1 MAYSQEIIDKARALY
16 LQRNTPREIR
26 DRLKLASV
34 RVVYY
39 WATKFEWYTALERDG
54 VEEVIAERVSLLAR
68 RDHKS
73 PEEADELDRL
83 IGHHVKLMGMRYKH
97 LEAMAGVSA
106 RTVAAS
112 DDDAE
117 SFIAS
122 ESGRGGGGG
131 GKKGGK
137 RKRPPKANDVS
148 ELTAESF
155 QPIIDKLYAFQK
167 TLRDNKHR
175 RRRNLLKARQ
185 IGATWYFA
193 FEAFE
198 DAVLTGDTQIFLSA
212 SKRQALVFR
221 TYIAKIAME
230 YFGIP
235 IKGDP
240 IRLSN
245 LAEIFFLATNSN
257 TAQSNSGH
265 LYIDEYM
272 WIPKFS
278 TLNTVA
284 SAMTTRKKWRM
295 TWFSTPSAKTHDGY
309 LLWSG
314 ESWRKGNA
322 SRKDVEF
329 PTFDDYRDGG
339 RECPDGVWRYVVT
352 IEDAVA
358 GGIDDIDI
366 DELRETYSKV
376 DFNMLYMCVFVD
388 DKDSVFSF
396 SQLLKCG
403 VDTSTWEDFHP
414 EEDHPFGN
422 REVWG
427 GFDPA
432 RTGDTATFVVI
443 GVPVVAV
450 ERYRVLEVFRWK
462 GLSLVWMSEQ
472 IRTIKS
478 RYNMTYI
485 GIDVTGMGI
494 GVFEM
499 VQGFARREAKAIHY
513 SVESKNRLV
522 MKMLDVVESN
532 RIEWNEEQK
541 EIATAFLQ
549 VKKTTT
555 ASGNAM
561 TFVADRSNENGH
573 ADVFFAIA
581 HAMDNEPLN
590 YRTKRK
596 STWILPS

>member
-1 MAYSQEIIDKARALY
+1 MAYSQETIDKARALY

-54 VEEVIAERVSLLAR
+54 VEEVIAERVALLAK
-68 RDHKS
+68 RDHKT
-73 PEEADELDRL
+73 PEEADEFDRL
-83 IGHHVKLMGMRYKH
+83 IGHHVKLMGLRYKH

-106 RTVAAS
+106 RAAAVS
-112 DDDAE
+112 NDDDAE

-122 ESGRGGGGG
+122 ESGRGSN

-148 ELTAESF
+148 ELTADSF
-155 QPIIDKLYAFQK
+155 QPIVDKLYGFQK
-167 TLRDNKHR
+167 TLRENKHR

-221 TYIAKIAME
+221 TYITKIAME

-245 LAEIFFLATNSN
+245 LAELFFLATNSN

-272 WIPKFS
+272 WIPRFS

-295 TWFSTPSAKTHDGY
+295 TWFSTPSAKTHEGY

-314 ESWRKGNA
+314 ENWRKGNA
-322 SRKDVEF
+322 ARKDVEF
-329 PTFDDYRDGG
+329 PSFDEYRDGG

-352 IEDAVA
+352 IVDAVA

-366 DELRETYSKV
+366 DELRETYSKA
-376 DFNMLYMCVFVD
+376 DFDMLYMCVFVD
-388 DKDSVFSF
+388 DKDSVFTF
-396 SQLLKCG
+396 NLLLKCG
-403 VDTSTWEDFHP
+403 VDVSTWEDFHP

-443 GVPVVAV
+443 GVPLVAI
-450 ERYRVLEVFRWK
+450 ERYRVLETFRWK

-472 IRTIKS
+472 IRHIKS

-522 MKMLDVVESN
+522 MKMLDVVDSN
-532 RIEWNEEQK
+532 RIEWSEEQK

-573 ADVFFAIA
+573 ADLFFAIA

-596 STWILPS
+596 STWVLPS

>member
-1 MAYSQEIIDKARALY
+1 MAYSQETIDKARSLY

-26 DRLKLASV
+26 DRLKLSSV

-54 VEEVIAERVSLLAR
+54 VEEVIAERVALLAR
-68 RDHKS
+68 RDHKT
-73 PEEADELDRL
+73 PEEADEFDRL
-83 IGHHVKLMGMRYKH
+83 IGHHVKLMGLRYKH

-106 RTVAAS
+106 RTVSAS
-112 DDDAE
+112 EDDDAE

-122 ESGRGGGGG
+122 ESGRGGN

-137 RKRPPKANDVS
+137 RRRPPKANDVS
-148 ELTAESF
+148 ELTADSF
-155 QPIIDKLYAFQK
+155 QPIVDKLYGFQK
-167 TLRDNKHR
+167 TLRANKHR

-278 TLNTVA
+278 TLNTVS

-295 TWFSTPSAKTHDGY
+295 TWFSTPSAKTHEGY

-322 SRKDVEF
+322 ARKDVEF
-329 PTFDDYRDGG
+329 PSFDEYRDGG

-366 DELRETYSKV
+366 DELRETYGKA
-376 DFNMLYMCVFVD
+376 DFDMLYMCVFVD
-388 DKDSVFSF
+388 DKDSIFTF

-403 VDTSTWEDFHP
+403 VDVATWEDFHP
-414 EEDHPFGN
+414 DEEHPFGN

-443 GVPVVAV
+443 GVPIVAV

-522 MKMLDVVESN
+522 MKMLDVVDTN

>member
-1 MAYSQEIIDKARALY
+1 MAYSQETIDKARSLY

-54 VEEVIAERVSLLAR
+54 VEEVIAERVALLAR
-68 RDHKS
+68 RDHKT
-73 PEEADELDRL
+73 PEEADEFDRL
-83 IGHHVKLMGMRYKH
+83 IGHHVKLMGLRYKH

-106 RTVAAS
+106 RTVAVS
-112 DDDAE
+112 EDDDTE

-122 ESGRGGGGG
+122 ESGRGGN
-131 GKKGGK
+131 GKKGSK
-137 RKRPPKANDVS
+137 RRRPPKANDVS
-148 ELTAESF
+148 ELTADSF
-155 QPIIDKLYAFQK
+155 QPIVDKLYGFQK
-167 TLRDNKHR
+167 TLRANKYR

-295 TWFSTPSAKTHDGY
+295 TWFSTPSVKTHEGY

-314 ESWRKGNA
+314 ESWRKDNA
-322 SRKDVEF
+322 ARKDVEF
-329 PTFDDYRDGG
+329 PSFDEYRDGG

-366 DELRETYSKV
+366 DELRETYGKA
-376 DFNMLYMCVFVD
+376 DFDMLYMCVFVD
-388 DKDSVFSF
+388 DKDSIFTF

-403 VDTSTWEDFHP
+403 VDVATWEDFHP
-414 EEDHPFGN
+414 DEEHPFGN

-443 GVPVVAV
+443 GVPIVAV

-522 MKMLDVVESN
+522 MKMLDVVDTN

>member
-1 MAYSQEIIDKARALY
+1 MAYSQETIDKARSLY

-54 VEEVIAERVSLLAR
+54 VEEVIAERVALLAR
-68 RDHKS
+68 RDHKT
-73 PEEADELDRL
+73 PEEADEFDRL
-83 IGHHVKLMGMRYKH
+83 IGHHVKLMGLRYKH

-112 DDDAE
+112 EDDDAE

-122 ESGRGGGGG
+122 ESWRGGN

-148 ELTAESF
+148 ELTADSF
-155 QPIIDKLYAFQK
+155 QPIVDKLYGFQK
-167 TLRDNKHR
+167 TLRANKHR

-278 TLNTVA
+278 TLNTVS

-295 TWFSTPSAKTHDGY
+295 TWFSTPSAKTHEGY

-322 SRKDVEF
+322 ARKDVEF
-329 PTFDDYRDGG
+329 PSFDEYRDGG

-366 DELRETYSKV
+366 DELRETYSKA
-376 DFNMLYMCVFVD
+376 DFDMLYMCVFVD
-388 DKDSVFSF
+388 DKESIFTF

-403 VDTSTWEDFHP
+403 VDVATWEDFHP
-414 EEDHPFGN
+414 DEEHPFGN

-443 GVPVVAV
+443 GVPIVAV

-522 MKMLDVVESN
+522 MKMLDVVDTN

>member
-1 MAYSQEIIDKARALY
+1 MAYSQETIDKARALY

-68 RDHKS
+68 RDHKT
-73 PEEADELDRL
+73 PEEAEELDRL
-83 IGHHVKLMGMRYKH
+83 IGHHVRLMGMRYKH

-106 RTVAAS
+106 RAVAAS
-112 DDDAE
+112 EDDAE
-117 SFIAS
+117 SFIAD
-122 ESGRGGGGG
+122 ESGRGGNGR
-131 GKKGGK
+131 KGGK

-148 ELTAESF
+148 ALTAESF
-155 QPIIDKLYAFQK
+155 QPVVDKLYGFQK
-167 TLRDNKHR
+167 TLRSNKYR

-198 DAVLTGDTQIFLSA
+198 DAVLTGDTQIFISA

-284 SAMTTRKKWRM
+284 TAMTTRKKWRM

-309 LLWSG
+309 RLWSG
-314 ESWRKGNA
+314 EDWRKGNA
-322 SRKDVEF
+322 ARKDVEF
-329 PTFDDYRDGG
+329 PSFDEYRDGG

-366 DELRETYSKV
+366 DELRETYSKA
-376 DFNMLYMCVFVD
+376 DFDMLYMCVFVD
-388 DKDSVFSF
+388 DKDSIFSF

-403 VDTSTWEDFHP
+403 VDISTWEDFHP
-414 EEDHPFGN
+414 GEDHPFGN

-443 GVPVVAV
+443 GVPIVAV

-522 MKMLDVVESN
+522 MKMLDVVDTD

-590 YRTKRK
+590 YRTRRK

>member
-1 MAYSQEIIDKARALY
+1 MAYSQETIDKARSLY

-26 DRLKLASV
+26 DRLKLSSV
-34 RVVYY
+34 RAVYY

-54 VEEVIAERVSLLAR
+54 VEEVIAERVALLAR
-68 RDHKS
+68 RDHKT
-73 PEEADELDRL
+73 PEEADEFDRL
-83 IGHHVKLMGMRYKH
+83 IGHHVKLMGLRYKH

-106 RTVAAS
+106 RTVSAS
-112 DDDAE
+112 EDDDAE

-122 ESGRGGGGG
+122 ESGRGGN

-137 RKRPPKANDVS
+137 RRRPPKANDVS
-148 ELTAESF
+148 ELTADSF
-155 QPIIDKLYAFQK
+155 QPIVDKLYGFQK
-167 TLRDNKHR
+167 TLRANKHR

-278 TLNTVA
+278 TLNTVS

-295 TWFSTPSAKTHDGY
+295 TWFSTPSAKTHEGY

-322 SRKDVEF
+322 ARKDVEF
-329 PTFDDYRDGG
+329 PSFDEYRDGG

-366 DELRETYSKV
+366 DELRETYSKA
-376 DFNMLYMCVFVD
+376 DFDMLYMCVFVD
-388 DKDSVFSF
+388 DKDSIFTF

-403 VDTSTWEDFHP
+403 VDVATWEDFHP
-414 EEDHPFGN
+414 DEEHPFGN

-443 GVPVVAV
+443 GVPIVAV

-522 MKMLDVVESN
+522 MKMLDVVDTN

>member
-1 MAYSQEIIDKARALY
+1 MAYSQETIDKARVLY

-54 VEEVIAERVSLLAR
+54 VEEVIAERVALLAR
-68 RDHKS
+68 RDHKT
-73 PEEADELDRL
+73 PEEADEFDRL
-83 IGHHVKLMGMRYKH
+83 IGHHVKLMGLRYKH

-112 DDDAE
+112 EDDDAE

-122 ESGRGGGGG
+122 ESGRGGN

-148 ELTAESF
+148 ELTADSF
-155 QPIIDKLYAFQK
+155 QPIVDKLYGFQK
-167 TLRDNKHR
+167 TLRANKHR

-295 TWFSTPSAKTHDGY
+295 TWFSTPSAKTHEGY

-322 SRKDVEF
+322 ARKDVEF
-329 PTFDDYRDGG
+329 PSFDEYRDGG

-366 DELRETYSKV
+366 DELRETYGKA
-376 DFNMLYMCVFVD
+376 DFDMLYMCVFVD
-388 DKDSVFSF
+388 DKDSIFTF

-403 VDTSTWEDFHP
+403 VDVATWEDFHP
-414 EEDHPFGN
+414 DEEHPFGN

-443 GVPVVAV
+443 GVPIVAV

-522 MKMLDVVESN
+522 MKMLDVVDTN

>member
-1 MAYSQEIIDKARALY
+1 MAYSQETIDKARSLY

-39 WATKFEWYTALERDG
+39 WATKFEWYTALERDS
-54 VEEVIAERVSLLAR
+54 VEEVIAERVALLAK
-68 RDHKS
+68 RDHKTAA
-73 PEEADELDRL
+73 EAEELDRL
-83 IGHHVKLMGMRYKH
+83 IEHHVRLMGLRYKH
-97 LEAMAGVSA
+97 LEAMSGASSQKVAVSE
-106 RTVAAS
+106 

-117 SFIAS
+117 SFIAG
-122 ESGRGGGGG
+122 ESGHGGNGR
-131 GKKGGK
+131 KSGK
-137 RKRPPKANDVS
+137 RRRRPKANDIS
-148 ELTAESF
+148 ELTADSF
-155 QPIIDKLYAFQK
+155 QPVVDRLYGFQK
-167 TLRDNKHR
+167 TLRANKHR

-272 WIPKFS
+272 WIPRFS

-284 SAMTTRKKWRM
+284 SAMTTRQKWRM
-295 TWFSTPSAKTHDGY
+295 TWFSTPSAKTHEGY
-309 LLWSG
+309 LLWCG

-322 SRKDVEF
+322 ARKDVEF
-329 PTFDDYRDGG
+329 PSFDEYRDGG

-366 DELRETYSKV
+366 NELRETYSKA
-376 DFNMLYMCVFVD
+376 DFDMLYMCVFVD
-388 DKDSVFSF
+388 DKDSVFTF

-403 VDTSTWEDFHP
+403 VDVSTWEDFHP
-414 EEDHPFGN
+414 GEEHPFGN

-443 GVPVVAV
+443 GVPMVAA
-450 ERYRVLEVFRWK
+450 ERYRVLEIFRWK

-472 IRTIKS
+472 IRAIKS

-499 VQGFARREAKAIHY
+499 VQEFARREAKAIHY

-522 MKMLDVVESN
+522 MKMLDVVDTD

-573 ADVFFAIA
+573 ADIFFAIA

-590 YRTKRK
+590 YRTRRK

>member
-1 MAYSQEIIDKARALY
+1 MAYSQETIDKARALY

-26 DRLKLASV
+26 ARLKLASV

-54 VEEVIAERVSLLAR
+54 VEDVIAERVSLLAR

-112 DDDAE
+112 EDDAE
-117 SFIAS
+117 SFIAD
-122 ESGRGGGGG
+122 ESGRGGNGR
-131 GKKGGK
+131 KGGK

-155 QPIIDKLYAFQK
+155 QPVVDKLYGFQK
-167 TLRDNKHR
+167 TLRKNKHR

-198 DAVLTGDTQIFLSA
+198 DAVLTGDTQIFISA

-295 TWFSTPSAKTHDGY
+295 TWFSTPSAKTHEGY

-322 SRKDVEF
+322 ARKDVEF
-329 PTFDDYRDGG
+329 PSFDEYRDGG

-366 DELRETYSKV
+366 DELRETYSKA
-376 DFNMLYMCVFVD
+376 DFDMLYMCVFVD
-388 DKDSVFSF
+388 DKDSIFSF

-403 VDTSTWEDFHP
+403 VDISTWEDFHP
-414 EEDHPFGN
+414 GEEHPFGN

-443 GVPVVAV
+443 GVPIVAI

-462 GLSLVWMSEQ
+462 GLSLVWMAEQ
-472 IRTIKS
+472 IHTIKS

-522 MKMLDVVESN
+522 MKMLDVVDTD
-532 RIEWNEEQK
+532 RIEWSENQK

-561 TFVADRSNENGH
+561 TFVADRNNESGH
-573 ADVFFAIA
+573 ADIFFAIA

-590 YRTKRK
+590 YRTRRK
-596 STWILPS
+596 STWVLPS

>member
-1 MAYSQEIIDKARALY
+1 MAYSQETIDKARALY

-54 VEEVIAERVSLLAR
+54 VEDVIAERIALLAK

-73 PEEADELDRL
+73 PEEADEFDRL
-83 IGHHVKLMGMRYKH
+83 IGHHVKLMGLRYKH

-106 RTVAAS
+106 RAAVVS
-112 DDDAE
+112 NDDDAE

-122 ESGRGGGGG
+122 ESGRGGN

-148 ELTAESF
+148 ELTADSF
-155 QPIIDKLYAFQK
+155 QPIVDKLYGFQK
-167 TLRDNKHR
+167 TLRENKHR

-221 TYIAKIAME
+221 TYITKIAME

-245 LAEIFFLATNSN
+245 LAELFFLATNSN

-272 WIPKFS
+272 WIPRFS

-295 TWFSTPSAKTHDGY
+295 TWFSTPSAKTHEGY

-314 ESWRKGNA
+314 ENWRKGNA
-322 SRKDVEF
+322 ARKDVEF
-329 PTFDDYRDGG
+329 PSFDEYRDGG

-352 IEDAVA
+352 IVDAVA

-366 DELRETYSKV
+366 DELRETYSKA
-376 DFNMLYMCVFVD
+376 DFDMLYMCVFVD
-388 DKDSVFSF
+388 DKDSVFTF
-396 SQLLKCG
+396 NLLLKCG
-403 VDTSTWEDFHP
+403 VDVSTWEDFHP

-443 GVPVVAV
+443 GVPLVAI
-450 ERYRVLEVFRWK
+450 ERYRVLETFRWK

-472 IRTIKS
+472 IRHIKS

-522 MKMLDVVESN
+522 MKMLDVVDSN
-532 RIEWNEEQK
+532 RIEWSEEQK

-573 ADVFFAIA
+573 ADLFFAIA

-596 STWILPS
+596 STWVLPS

>member
-1 MAYSQEIIDKARALY
+1 MAYSQETIDKARSLY

-26 DRLKLASV
+26 DQLKLASV

-54 VEEVIAERVSLLAR
+54 VEEVIAERVALLAR
-68 RDHKS
+68 RDHKT
-73 PEEADELDRL
+73 PEEADEFDRL
-83 IGHHVKLMGMRYKH
+83 IGHHVKLMGLRYKH

-112 DDDAE
+112 EDDDAE

-122 ESGRGGGGG
+122 ESGRGGN

-148 ELTAESF
+148 ELTADSF
-155 QPIIDKLYAFQK
+155 QPIVDKLYGFQK
-167 TLRDNKHR
+167 TLRANKHR

-295 TWFSTPSAKTHDGY
+295 TWFSTPSAKTHEGY

-322 SRKDVEF
+322 ARKDVEF
-329 PTFDDYRDGG
+329 PSFDEYRDGG

-366 DELRETYSKV
+366 DELRETYGKA
-376 DFNMLYMCVFVD
+376 DFDMLYMCVFVD
-388 DKDSVFSF
+388 DKDSIFTF

-403 VDTSTWEDFHP
+403 VDVATWEDFHP
-414 EEDHPFGN
+414 DEEHPFGN

-443 GVPVVAV
+443 GVPIVAV

-522 MKMLDVVESN
+522 MKMLDVVDTN

>member
-1 MAYSQEIIDKARALY
+1 MAYSQETIDKARSLY

-26 DRLKLASV
+26 DRLKLSSV

-54 VEEVIAERVSLLAR
+54 VEEVIAERVALLAR
-68 RDHKS
+68 RDHKT
-73 PEEADELDRL
+73 PEEADEFDRL

-106 RTVAAS
+106 RTVSAS
-112 DDDAE
+112 EDDDAE

-122 ESGRGGGGG
+122 ESWRGGN

-148 ELTAESF
+148 ELTADSF
-155 QPIIDKLYAFQK
+155 QPIVDKLYGFQK
-167 TLRDNKHR
+167 TLRANKYR

-272 WIPKFS
+272 WIQRFS

-284 SAMTTRKKWRM
+284 SAMTTRTKWRM
-295 TWFSTPSAKTHDGY
+295 TWFSTPSAKTHEGY

-314 ESWRKGNA
+314 ENWRKGNA
-322 SRKDVEF
+322 ARKDVYF
-329 PTFDDYRDGG
+329 PSFEEYRDGG

-366 DELRETYSKV
+366 DELRETYSKA
-376 DFNMLYMCVFVD
+376 DFDMLYMCVFVD

-403 VDTSTWEDFHP
+403 VNISTWEDFHP
-414 EEDHPFGN
+414 GEEHPFGN

-443 GVPVVAV
+443 GVPMVAV

-462 GLSLVWMSEQ
+462 GLSLVWMAEQ
-472 IRTIKS
+472 IHTIKS

-522 MKMLDVVESN
+522 MKMLDVVDTD
-532 RIEWNEEQK
+532 RIEWNEDQK

>member
-155 QPIIDKLYAFQK
+155 QPIVDKLYAFQK
-167 TLRDNKHR
+167 TLRENKHR

-403 VDTSTWEDFHP
+403 VDASTWEDFHP

-596 STWILPS
+596 STWVLPS

>member
-1 MAYSQEIIDKARALY
+1 MAYSQETIDKARSLY

-54 VEEVIAERVSLLAR
+54 VEEVIAERVALLAK
-68 RDHKS
+68 RDHKT
-73 PEEADELDRL
+73 PEEADEFDRL
-83 IGHHVKLMGMRYKH
+83 IGHHVKLMGLRYKH

-106 RTVAAS
+106 RAAVAS
-112 DDDAE
+112 GDDDAE

-122 ESGRGGGGG
+122 ESGRSGN

-137 RKRPPKANDVS
+137 RRRPPKANDVS
-148 ELTAESF
+148 ELTADSF
-155 QPIIDKLYAFQK
+155 QPIVDKLYGFQK
-167 TLRDNKHR
+167 TLRENKHR

-221 TYIAKIAME
+221 TYITKIAME

-245 LAEIFFLATNSN
+245 LAELFFLATNSN

-272 WIPKFS
+272 WIPRFS

-284 SAMTTRKKWRM
+284 SAMTTRTKWRM
-295 TWFSTPSAKTHDGY
+295 TWFSTPSAKTHEGY

-322 SRKDVEF
+322 ARKEVEF
-329 PTFDDYRDGG
+329 PSFDECRDGG

-352 IEDAVA
+352 IEDGVA

-366 DELRETYSKV
+366 NELRETYSKA
-376 DFNMLYMCVFVD
+376 DFDMLYMCEFVD

-396 SQLLKCG
+396 NELLKCG
-403 VDTSTWEDFHP
+403 VNIATWEDFHP

-443 GVPVVAV
+443 GVPLVAV
-450 ERYRVLEVFRWK
+450 ERYRVLEIFRWN
-462 GLSLVWMSEQ
+462 GLSLFWMAEQ
-472 IRTIKS
+472 IRLIKS

-522 MKMLDVVESN
+522 MKMKDVIENN
-532 RIEWNEEQK
+532 RMEWNEDQK

-549 VKKTTT
+549 VKRTTT

-561 TFVADRSNENGH
+561 TFIADRNNENGH
-573 ADVFFAIA
+573 ADLFFAIA

-590 YRTKRK
+590 YRTRRK
-596 STWILPS
+596 STWVLPS

>member
-1 MAYSQEIIDKARALY
+1 MAYSQETIDKARSLY

-54 VEEVIAERVSLLAR
+54 VEEVIAERVALLAK
-68 RDHKS
+68 RDHKT
-73 PEEADELDRL
+73 PEEADEFDRL
-83 IGHHVKLMGMRYKH
+83 IGHHVKLMGLRYKH

-106 RTVAAS
+106 RAAVVS
-112 DDDAE
+112 NDDDAE
-117 SFIAS
+117 SFIVI
-122 ESGRGGGGG
+122 ESGRGGN

-137 RKRPPKANDVS
+137 RRRPPKANDVS
-148 ELTAESF
+148 ELTADSF
-155 QPIIDKLYAFQK
+155 QPIVDKLYGFQK
-167 TLRDNKHR
+167 TLRENKHR

-295 TWFSTPSAKTHDGY
+295 TWFSTPSAKTHEGY

-322 SRKDVEF
+322 ARKDVEF
-329 PTFDDYRDGG
+329 PSFDEYRDGG

-366 DELRETYSKV
+366 DELRETYGKA
-376 DFNMLYMCVFVD
+376 DFDMLYMCVFVD
-388 DKDSVFSF
+388 DKDSIFTF

-403 VDTSTWEDFHP
+403 VDVATWEDFHP
-414 EEDHPFGN
+414 DEEHPFGN

-443 GVPVVAV
+443 GVPIVAV

-522 MKMLDVVESN
+522 MKMLDVVDTN

>member
-1 MAYSQEIIDKARALY
+1 MAYSQEIIDKARTLY

-155 QPIIDKLYAFQK
+155 QPIVDKLYAFQK
-167 TLRDNKHR
+167 TLRENKNR

-278 TLNTVA
+278 PLNTVA

-403 VDTSTWEDFHP
+403 VDASTWEDFHP

-549 VKKTTT
+549 VKKNTT

-596 STWILPS
+596 STWVLPS

>member
-1 MAYSQEIIDKARALY
+1 MAYSQETIDKARSLY

-54 VEEVIAERVSLLAR
+54 VEEVIAERVALLAR
-68 RDHKS
+68 RDHKT
-73 PEEADELDRL
+73 PEEADEFDRL
-83 IGHHVKLMGMRYKH
+83 IGHHVKLMGLRYKH

-106 RTVAAS
+106 HTVAAS
-112 DDDAE
+112 EDDDTE

-122 ESGRGGGGG
+122 ESGRGGN

-137 RKRPPKANDVS
+137 RRRPPKANDVS
-148 ELTAESF
+148 ELTADSF
-155 QPIIDKLYAFQK
+155 QPIVDKLYGFQK
-167 TLRDNKHR
+167 TLRANKHR

-295 TWFSTPSAKTHDGY
+295 TWFSTPSAKTHEGY

-322 SRKDVEF
+322 ARKDVEF
-329 PTFDDYRDGG
+329 PSFDEYRDGG

-366 DELRETYSKV
+366 DELRETYSKA
-376 DFNMLYMCVFVD
+376 DFDMLYMCVFVD
-388 DKDSVFSF
+388 DKDSIFTF

-403 VDTSTWEDFHP
+403 VDVATWEDFHP
-414 EEDHPFGN
+414 DEEHPFGN

-443 GVPVVAV
+443 GVPIVAV

-522 MKMLDVVESN
+522 MKMLDVVDTN

>member
-16 LQRNTPREIR
+16 LQRNSPREIR

-54 VEEVIAERVSLLAR
+54 VEDVIAERVALLAR

-106 RTVAAS
+106 RTVSAS
-112 DDDAE
+112 EDDAE
-117 SFIAS
+117 SFIAD
-122 ESGRGGGGG
+122 ESGRGGNGR
-131 GKKGGK
+131 KGGK

-155 QPIIDKLYAFQK
+155 QPVIDKLYGFQK
-167 TLRDNKHR
+167 TLRANKHR

-193 FEAFE
+193 LEAFE
-198 DAVLTGDTQIFLSA
+198 DAVLTGDTQIFISA

-272 WIPKFS
+272 WISRFS
-278 TLNTVA
+278 TLNAVA
-284 SAMTTRKKWRM
+284 SPMTTRKKWRM
-295 TWFSTPSAKTHDGY
+295 TWFSTPSAKTHEGY

-314 ESWRKGNA
+314 ENWRKGNA
-322 SRKDVEF
+322 ARKDVEF
-329 PTFDDYRDGG
+329 PSFDEYRDGG

-366 DELRETYSKV
+366 DELRETYSKA
-376 DFNMLYMCVFVD
+376 DFDMLYMCVFVD
-388 DKDSVFSF
+388 DKDSIFSF

-403 VDTSTWEDFHP
+403 VDISTWEDFHP
-414 EEDHPFGN
+414 GEEHPFGN

-443 GVPVVAV
+443 GVPIVAV

-462 GLSLVWMSEQ
+462 GLSLIWMSEQ
-472 IRTIKS
+472 IHTIKS

-522 MKMLDVVESN
+522 MKMLDVVDTD
-532 RIEWNEEQK
+532 RIEWSEDQK

-561 TFVADRSNENGH
+561 TFVADRNNESGH
-573 ADVFFAIA
+573 ADIFFAIA

-596 STWILPS
+596 STWVLPS

>member
-1 MAYSQEIIDKARALY
+1 MAYSQETIDKARSLY

-54 VEEVIAERVSLLAR
+54 VEEVIAERVALLAR
-68 RDHKS
+68 RDHKT
-73 PEEADELDRL
+73 PEEADEFDRL
-83 IGHHVKLMGMRYKH
+83 IGHHVKLMGLRYKH

-112 DDDAE
+112 EDDATE

-122 ESGRGGGGG
+122 ESGRGGN

-137 RKRPPKANDVS
+137 RRRPPKANDVS
-148 ELTAESF
+148 ELTADSF
-155 QPIIDKLYAFQK
+155 QPIVDKLYGFQK
-167 TLRDNKHR
+167 TLRANKHR

-295 TWFSTPSAKTHDGY
+295 TWFSTPSAKTHEGY

-322 SRKDVEF
+322 ARKDVEF
-329 PTFDDYRDGG
+329 PSFDEYRDGG
-339 RECPDGVWRYVVT
+339 RECPDVVWRYVVT

-366 DELRETYSKV
+366 DELRETYGKA
-376 DFNMLYMCVFVD
+376 DFDMLYMCVFVD
-388 DKDSVFSF
+388 DKDSIFTF

-403 VDTSTWEDFHP
+403 VDVATWEDFHP
-414 EEDHPFGN
+414 DEEHPFGN

-443 GVPVVAV
+443 GVPIVAV

-522 MKMLDVVESN
+522 MKMLDVVDTN

>member
-1 MAYSQEIIDKARALY
+1 
-16 LQRNTPREIR
+16 
-26 DRLKLASV
+26 LKLSSV

-54 VEEVIAERVSLLAR
+54 VEEVIAERVALLAR
-68 RDHKS
+68 RDHKT
-73 PEEADELDRL
+73 PEEADEFDRL
-83 IGHHVKLMGMRYKH
+83 IGHHVKLMGLRYKH

-106 RTVAAS
+106 RTVSAS
-112 DDDAE
+112 EDDDAE

-122 ESGRGGGGG
+122 ESGRGGN

-137 RKRPPKANDVS
+137 RRRPPKANDVS
-148 ELTAESF
+148 ELTADSF
-155 QPIIDKLYAFQK
+155 QPIVDKLYGFQK
-167 TLRDNKHR
+167 TLRANKHR

-278 TLNTVA
+278 TLNTVS

-295 TWFSTPSAKTHDGY
+295 TWFSTPSAKTHEGY

-322 SRKDVEF
+322 ARKDVEF
-329 PTFDDYRDGG
+329 PSFDEYRDGG

-366 DELRETYSKV
+366 DELRETYSKA
-376 DFNMLYMCVFVD
+376 DFDMLYMCVFVD
-388 DKDSVFSF
+388 DKDSIFTF

-403 VDTSTWEDFHP
+403 VDVATWEDFHP
-414 EEDHPFGN
+414 DEEHPFGN

-443 GVPVVAV
+443 GVPIVAV

-485 GIDVTGMGI
+485 GIDVTGMG
-494 GVFEM
+494 
-499 VQGFARREAKAIHY
+499 
-513 SVESKNRLV
+513 
-522 MKMLDVVESN
+522 
-532 RIEWNEEQK
+532 
-541 EIATAFLQ
+541 
-549 VKKTTT
+549 
-555 ASGNAM
+555 
-561 TFVADRSNENGH
+561 
-573 ADVFFAIA
+573 
-581 HAMDNEPLN
+581 
-590 YRTKRK
+590 
-596 STWILPS
+596 

>member
-1 MAYSQEIIDKARALY
+1 MAYSQEIIDKARSLY

-54 VEEVIAERVSLLAR
+54 VEEVIAERVALLAR
-68 RDHKS
+68 RDHKTQ
-73 PEEADELDRL
+73 EEAEELDRL
-83 IGHHVKLMGMRYKH
+83 IGHHVKLMGLRYKH

-106 RTVAAS
+106 RAGAVS
-112 DDDAE
+112 EDDAE

-122 ESGRGGGGG
+122 ESGRGGN

-137 RKRPPKANDVS
+137 RKRTPKANDVS

-155 QPIIDKLYAFQK
+155 SPIVDKLYAFQK
-167 TLRDNKHR
+167 TLRENKHR

-198 DAVLTGDTQIFLSA
+198 DAVLTGDTQIFISA

-284 SAMTTRKKWRM
+284 SAMTTRTKWRM

-314 ESWRKGNA
+314 DNWRKGNA
-322 SRKDVEF
+322 ARKDIEF
-329 PTFDDYRDGG
+329 PSFDEYRDGG

-366 DELRETYSKV
+366 NELRETYSKA
-376 DFNMLYMCVFVD
+376 DFDMLYMCVFVD

-396 SQLLKCG
+396 NQLLKCG
-403 VDTSTWEDFHP
+403 VDVATWEDFHP
-414 EEDHPFGN
+414 EDEHPFGN

-443 GVPVVAV
+443 GVPLVAI
-450 ERYRVLEVFRWK
+450 ERYRVLEIFRWK
-462 GLSLVWMSEQ
+462 GLSLLWMSEQ

-494 GVFEM
+494 GVYEM
-499 VQGFARREAKAIHY
+499 VEGFARREAKAIHY

-522 MKMLDVVESN
+522 MKMIDVVDSN

-561 TFVADRSNENGH
+561 TFVADR
-573 ADVFFAIA
+573 
-581 HAMDNEPLN
+581 
-590 YRTKRK
+590 
-596 STWILPS
+596 

>member
-1 MAYSQEIIDKARALY
+1 MAYSQETIDKARSLY

-54 VEEVIAERVSLLAR
+54 VEEVIADRVALLAR
-68 RDHKS
+68 RDHKT
-73 PEEADELDRL
+73 PEEADEFDRL
-83 IGHHVKLMGMRYKH
+83 IGHHVKLMGLRYKH

-112 DDDAE
+112 EDDDTE

-122 ESGRGGGGG
+122 ESGRGGN

-137 RKRPPKANDVS
+137 RRRPPKANDVS
-148 ELTAESF
+148 ELTADSF
-155 QPIIDKLYAFQK
+155 QPIVDKLYGFQK
-167 TLRDNKHR
+167 TLRANKHR

-295 TWFSTPSAKTHDGY
+295 TWFSTPSAKTHEGY

-322 SRKDVEF
+322 ARKDVEF
-329 PTFDDYRDGG
+329 PSFDEYRDGG

-366 DELRETYSKV
+366 DELRETYGKA
-376 DFNMLYMCVFVD
+376 DFDMLYMCVFVD
-388 DKDSVFSF
+388 DKDSIFTF

-403 VDTSTWEDFHP
+403 VDVATWEDFHP
-414 EEDHPFGN
+414 DEEHPFGN

-443 GVPVVAV
+443 GVPIVAV

-522 MKMLDVVESN
+522 MKMLDVVDTN

>member
-1 MAYSQEIIDKARALY
+1 MAYSQEIIDKARSLY

-26 DRLKLASV
+26 NRLKLASV

-54 VEEVIAERVSLLAR
+54 VEEVIAERVALLAR
-68 RDHKS
+68 RDHKTQ
-73 PEEADELDRL
+73 EEAEELDRL
-83 IGHHVKLMGMRYKH
+83 IGHHVKLMGLRYKH

-106 RTVAAS
+106 RTGAVS
-112 DDDAE
+112 EDDAE

-122 ESGRGGGGG
+122 ESGRGGN

-137 RKRPPKANDVS
+137 RKRTPKANDVS

-155 QPIIDKLYAFQK
+155 SPIVDKLYAFQK
-167 TLRDNKHR
+167 TLRENKHR

-198 DAVLTGDTQIFLSA
+198 DAVLTGDTQIFISA

-284 SAMTTRKKWRM
+284 SAMTTRTKWRM

-314 ESWRKGNA
+314 DNWRKGNA
-322 SRKDVEF
+322 ARKDVEF
-329 PTFDDYRDGG
+329 PSFDEYRDGG

-366 DELRETYSKV
+366 NELRETYSKA
-376 DFNMLYMCVFVD
+376 DFDMLYMCVFVD

-396 SQLLKCG
+396 NQLLKCG
-403 VDTSTWEDFHP
+403 VDVATWEDFHP
-414 EEDHPFGN
+414 EDEHPFGN

-443 GVPVVAV
+443 GVPLVAI

-462 GLSLVWMSEQ
+462 GLSLLWMSEQ

-485 GIDVTGMGI
+485 GIDVPAWGSVSMKWWRGLPAGKPKPFIT
-494 GVFEM
+494 
-499 VQGFARREAKAIHY
+499 AWKAK
-513 SVESKNRLV
+513 
-522 MKMLDVVESN
+522 
-532 RIEWNEEQK
+532 
-541 EIATAFLQ
+541 IA
-549 VKKTTT
+549 
-555 ASGNAM
+555 
-561 TFVADRSNENGH
+561 
-573 ADVFFAIA
+573 
-581 HAMDNEPLN
+581 
-590 YRTKRK
+590 
-596 STWILPS
+596 W

>member
-1 MAYSQEIIDKARALY
+1 MAYSQETIDKARSLY

-54 VEEVIAERVSLLAR
+54 VEEVIAERVALLAK
-68 RDHKS
+68 RDHKT
-73 PEEADELDRL
+73 PEEADEFDRL
-83 IGHHVKLMGMRYKH
+83 IGHHVKLMGLRYKH

-106 RTVAAS
+106 RAAVVS
-112 DDDAE
+112 NDDDAE
-117 SFIAS
+117 SFIVI
-122 ESGRGGGGG
+122 ESGRGGN

-137 RKRPPKANDVS
+137 RRRPPKANDVS
-148 ELTAESF
+148 ELTADSF
-155 QPIIDKLYAFQK
+155 QPIVDKLYGFQK
-167 TLRDNKHR
+167 TLRENKHR

-295 TWFSTPSAKTHDGY
+295 TWFSTPSAKTHEGY

-322 SRKDVEF
+322 ARKDVEF
-329 PTFDDYRDGG
+329 PSFDEYRDGG
-339 RECPDGVWRYVVT
+339 RECPDGAWRYVVT

-366 DELRETYSKV
+366 DELRETYGKA
-376 DFNMLYMCVFVD
+376 DFDMLYMCVFVD
-388 DKDSVFSF
+388 DKDSIFTF

-403 VDTSTWEDFHP
+403 VDVATWEDFHP
-414 EEDHPFGN
+414 DEEHPFGN
-422 REVWG
+422 REVWC

-443 GVPVVAV
+443 GVPIVAV

-522 MKMLDVVESN
+522 MKMLDVVDTN

>member
-1 MAYSQEIIDKARALY
+1 MAYSQETIDKARVLY

-54 VEEVIAERVSLLAR
+54 VEEVIAERVALLAR
-68 RDHKS
+68 RDHKT
-73 PEEADELDRL
+73 PEEADEFDRL
-83 IGHHVKLMGMRYKH
+83 IGHHVKLMGLRYKH

-112 DDDAE
+112 EDDDTE

-122 ESGRGGGGG
+122 ESGRGGN

-137 RKRPPKANDVS
+137 RRRPPKANDVS
-148 ELTAESF
+148 ELTADSF
-155 QPIIDKLYAFQK
+155 QPIVDKLYGFQK
-167 TLRDNKHR
+167 TLRANKHR

-278 TLNTVA
+278 TLNTVS

-295 TWFSTPSAKTHDGY
+295 TWFSTPSAKTHEGY

-322 SRKDVEF
+322 ARKDVEF
-329 PTFDDYRDGG
+329 PSFDEYRDGG

-366 DELRETYSKV
+366 DELRETYSKA
-376 DFNMLYMCVFVD
+376 DFDMLYMCVFVD
-388 DKDSVFSF
+388 DKDSIFTF

-403 VDTSTWEDFHP
+403 VDVATWEDFHP
-414 EEDHPFGN
+414 DEEHPFGN

-443 GVPVVAV
+443 GVPIVAV

-522 MKMLDVVESN
+522 MKMLDVVDTN

>member
-1 MAYSQEIIDKARALY
+1 MAYSQETIDKARSLY

-54 VEEVIAERVSLLAR
+54 VEEVIAERVALLAR
-68 RDHKS
+68 RDHKT
-73 PEEADELDRL
+73 PEEADEFDRL
-83 IGHHVKLMGMRYKH
+83 IGHHVKLMGLRYKH

-106 RTVAAS
+106 RTVAVS
-112 DDDAE
+112 EDDDTE

-122 ESGRGGGGG
+122 ESGRGGN
-131 GKKGGK
+131 GKKGSK
-137 RKRPPKANDVS
+137 RRRPPKANDVS
-148 ELTAESF
+148 ELTADSF
-155 QPIIDKLYAFQK
+155 QPIVDKLYGFQK
-167 TLRDNKHR
+167 TLRANKYR

-295 TWFSTPSAKTHDGY
+295 TWFSTPSAKTHEGY

-322 SRKDVEF
+322 ARKDVEF
-329 PTFDDYRDGG
+329 PSFDEYRDGG

-366 DELRETYSKV
+366 DELRETYGKA
-376 DFNMLYMCVFVD
+376 DFDMLYMCVFVD
-388 DKDSVFSF
+388 DKDSIFTF

-403 VDTSTWEDFHP
+403 VDVATWEDFHP
-414 EEDHPFGN
+414 DEEHPFGN

-443 GVPVVAV
+443 GVPIVAV

-522 MKMLDVVESN
+522 MKMLDVVDTN

>member
-1 MAYSQEIIDKARALY
+1 MAYSQETIDKARALY

-68 RDHKS
+68 RDHKT
-73 PEEADELDRL
+73 PEEAEELDRL
-83 IGHHVKLMGMRYKH
+83 IGHHVRLMGMRYKH

-106 RTVAAS
+106 RAVAAS
-112 DDDAE
+112 EDDAE
-117 SFIAS
+117 SFIAD
-122 ESGRGGGGG
+122 ESGRGGNGR
-131 GKKGGK
+131 KGGK

-148 ELTAESF
+148 ALTAESF
-155 QPIIDKLYAFQK
+155 QPVVDKLYGFQK
-167 TLRDNKHR
+167 TLRSNKHR

-198 DAVLTGDTQIFLSA
+198 DAVLTGDTQIFISA

-284 SAMTTRKKWRM
+284 TAMTTRKKWRM

-309 LLWSG
+309 RLWSG
-314 ESWRKGNA
+314 EDWRKGNA
-322 SRKDVEF
+322 ARKDVEF
-329 PTFDDYRDGG
+329 PSFDEYRDGG

-366 DELRETYSKV
+366 DELRETYSKA
-376 DFNMLYMCVFVD
+376 DFDMLYMCVFVD
-388 DKDSVFSF
+388 DKDSIFSF

-403 VDTSTWEDFHP
+403 VDISTWEDFHP
-414 EEDHPFGN
+414 GEEHPFGN

-443 GVPVVAV
+443 GIPIVAV

-522 MKMLDVVESN
+522 MKMLDVVDTD

-590 YRTKRK
+590 YRTRRK

>member
-1 MAYSQEIIDKARALY
+1 MAYSQETIDKARALY

-54 VEEVIAERVSLLAR
+54 VEEVIAERASLLAR
-68 RDHKS
+68 RDHKT
-73 PEEADELDRL
+73 PEEAEELDRL
-83 IGHHVKLMGMRYKH
+83 IGHHVRLMGMRYKH
-97 LEAMAGVSA
+97 LEAMVGVSA
-106 RTVAAS
+106 RAVAAS
-112 DDDAE
+112 EDDAE
-117 SFIAS
+117 SFIAD
-122 ESGRGGGGG
+122 ESGRGGNGR
-131 GKKGGK
+131 KGGK

-148 ELTAESF
+148 ALTAESF
-155 QPIIDKLYAFQK
+155 QPVVDKLYGFQK
-167 TLRDNKHR
+167 TLRSNKYR

-198 DAVLTGDTQIFLSA
+198 DAVLTGDTQIFISA

-284 SAMTTRKKWRM
+284 TAMTTRQKWRM

-309 LLWSG
+309 RLWSG
-314 ESWRKGNA
+314 EDWRKGNA
-322 SRKDVEF
+322 ARKDVEF
-329 PTFDDYRDGG
+329 PSFDEYRDGG

-366 DELRETYSKV
+366 DELRETYSKA
-376 DFNMLYMCVFVD
+376 DFDMLYMCVFVD
-388 DKDSVFSF
+388 DKDSIFSF

-403 VDTSTWEDFHP
+403 VDISTWEDFHP
-414 EEDHPFGN
+414 GEDHPFGN

-443 GVPVVAV
+443 GVPIVAV

-522 MKMLDVVESN
+522 MKMLDVVDTD

-590 YRTKRK
+590 YRTRRK

>member
-1 MAYSQEIIDKARALY
+1 MAYSQETIDKARSLY

-26 DRLKLASV
+26 DRLKLSSV

-54 VEEVIAERVSLLAR
+54 VEEVIAERVALLAR
-68 RDHKS
+68 RDHKT
-73 PEEADELDRL
+73 PEEADEFDRL

-97 LEAMAGVSA
+97 LEVMAGVSA
-106 RTVAAS
+106 RTVSAS
-112 DDDAE
+112 EDDDAE

-122 ESGRGGGGG
+122 ESWRGGN

-148 ELTAESF
+148 ELTADSF
-155 QPIIDKLYAFQK
+155 QPIVDKLYGFQK
-167 TLRDNKHR
+167 TLRANKYR

-272 WIPKFS
+272 WIQRFS

-284 SAMTTRKKWRM
+284 SAMTTRTKWRM
-295 TWFSTPSAKTHDGY
+295 TWFSTPSAKTHEGY

-314 ESWRKGNA
+314 ENWRKGNA
-322 SRKDVEF
+322 ARKDVDF
-329 PTFDDYRDGG
+329 PSFEEYRDGG

-366 DELRETYSKV
+366 DELRETYSKA
-376 DFNMLYMCVFVD
+376 DFDMLYMCVFVD

-403 VDTSTWEDFHP
+403 VNISTWEDFHP
-414 EEDHPFGN
+414 GEEHPFGN

-443 GVPVVAV
+443 GVPMVVV

-462 GLSLVWMSEQ
+462 GLSLVWMAEQ
-472 IRTIKS
+472 IHTIKS

-522 MKMLDVVESN
+522 MKMLDVVDTD
-532 RIEWNEEQK
+532 RIEWNEDQK

>member
-1 MAYSQEIIDKARALY
+1 MAYSQEVIDKARALY

-54 VEEVIAERVSLLAR
+54 VEDVIAERVSLLAR

-112 DDDAE
+112 EDDAE
-117 SFIAS
+117 SFIAD
-122 ESGRGGGGG
+122 ESGRGGNGR
-131 GKKGGK
+131 KGSK

-155 QPIIDKLYAFQK
+155 QPVVDKLYGFQK
-167 TLRDNKHR
+167 TLRANKHR

-193 FEAFE
+193 LEAFE

-230 YFGIP
+230 CFGIP

-245 LAEIFFLATNSN
+245 MAEIFFLATNSN

-272 WIPKFS
+272 WIPRFA

-314 ESWRKGNA
+314 ENWRKGNVA
-322 SRKDVEF
+322 RKDVEF
-329 PTFDDYRDGG
+329 PSFDEYRDGG

-352 IEDAVA
+352 IEDGVA

-366 DELRETYSKV
+366 DELRETYGKAE
-376 DFNMLYMCVFVD
+376 FNQLYMCEFVD
-388 DKDSVFSF
+388 DKDSIFSF
-396 SQLLKCG
+396 NELLRCG
-403 VDTSTWEDFHP
+403 VDVSTWEDFHP

-443 GVPVVAV
+443 GVPLVAV
-450 ERYRVLEVFRWK
+450 ERYRVLAIHRWN
-462 GLSLVWMSEQ
+462 GLSLFWMSEQ

-522 MKMLDVVESN
+522 MKMKDVIENN
-532 RIEWNEEQK
+532 RMEWNEDQK

-555 ASGNAM
+555 PSGNGM
-561 TFVADRSNENGH
+561 TFIADRSNENGH

-596 STWILPS
+596 STWVLPS

>member
-1 MAYSQEIIDKARALY
+1 MAYSQETIDKARALY

-26 DRLKLASV
+26 NRLKLASV

-54 VEEVIAERVSLLAR
+54 VEEVIAERVALLAR
-68 RDHKS
+68 RDHKTQ
-73 PEEADELDRL
+73 EEAEELDRL
-83 IGHHVKLMGMRYKH
+83 IGHHVKLMGLRYKH
-97 LEAMAGVSA
+97 LEVMAGVSA
-106 RTVAAS
+106 QTGAVS
-112 DDDAE
+112 EDDAE

-122 ESGRGGGGG
+122 ESGRGGND
-131 GKKGGK
+131 KKGGK
-137 RKRPPKANDVS
+137 RKRTPKANDVS

-155 QPIIDKLYAFQK
+155 SPIVDKLYAFQK
-167 TLRDNKHR
+167 TLRENKHR

-198 DAVLTGDTQIFLSA
+198 DAVLTGDTQIFISA

-284 SAMTTRKKWRM
+284 SAMTTRKRWRM
-295 TWFSTPSAKTHDGY
+295 TWFSTPSAKTHEGY

-314 ESWRKGNA
+314 ENWRKGNA
-322 SRKDVEF
+322 ARKDVEF
-329 PTFDDYRDGG
+329 PSFDEYRDGG
-339 RECPDGVWRYVVT
+339 CECPDGVWRYVVT

-366 DELRETYSKV
+366 DELRETYSKA
-376 DFNMLYMCVFVD
+376 DFDMLYMCVFVD
-388 DKDSVFSF
+388 DKDSIFSF

-403 VDTSTWEDFHP
+403 VDISTWEDFHP
-414 EEDHPFGN
+414 GEEHPFGN

-443 GVPVVAV
+443 GVPIVAV

-462 GLSLVWMSEQ
+462 GLSLVWMAEQ
-472 IRTIKS
+472 IHTIKS

-522 MKMLDVVESN
+522 MKMLDVVDTD
-532 RIEWNEEQK
+532 RIEWSEDQK

-561 TFVADRSNENGH
+561 TFVADRNNENGH
-573 ADVFFAIA
+573 ADIFFAIA

-596 STWILPS
+596 STWVLPS

>member
-1 MAYSQEIIDKARALY
+1 MAYSQETIDKARSLY

-54 VEEVIAERVSLLAR
+54 VEEVIADRVALLAR
-68 RDHKS
+68 RDHKT
-73 PEEADELDRL
+73 PEEADEFDRL
-83 IGHHVKLMGMRYKH
+83 IGHHVKLMGLRYKH

-112 DDDAE
+112 EDDDTE

-122 ESGRGGGGG
+122 ESGRGGN

-137 RKRPPKANDVS
+137 RRRPPKANDVS
-148 ELTAESF
+148 ELTADSF
-155 QPIIDKLYAFQK
+155 QPIVDKLYGFQK
-167 TLRDNKHR
+167 TLRANKHR

-295 TWFSTPSAKTHDGY
+295 TWFSTPSAKTHEGY

-322 SRKDVEF
+322 ARKDVEF
-329 PTFDDYRDGG
+329 PSFDEYRDGG

-366 DELRETYSKV
+366 DELRETYGKA
-376 DFNMLYMCVFVD
+376 DFDMLYMCVFVD
-388 DKDSVFSF
+388 DKDSIFTF

-403 VDTSTWEDFHP
+403 VDVATWEDFHP
-414 EEDHPFGN
+414 DEEHPFGN

-443 GVPVVAV
+443 GVPIVAV

-522 MKMLDVVESN
+522 MKMLDVVDTN

-596 STWILPS
+596 STWILPL

>member
-1 MAYSQEIIDKARALY
+1 MAYSQETIDKARSLY

-54 VEEVIAERVSLLAR
+54 VEEVIAERVALLAR
-68 RDHKS
+68 RDHKT
-73 PEEADELDRL
+73 PEEADEFDRL
-83 IGHHVKLMGMRYKH
+83 IGHHVKLMGLRYKH

-112 DDDAE
+112 EDDDAE

-122 ESGRGGGGG
+122 ESGRGGN

-148 ELTAESF
+148 ELTADSF
-155 QPIIDKLYAFQK
+155 QPIVDKLYGFQK
-167 TLRDNKHR
+167 TLRANKHR

-278 TLNTVA
+278 TLNTVS

-295 TWFSTPSAKTHDGY
+295 TWFSTPSAKTHEGY

-322 SRKDVEF
+322 ARKDVEF
-329 PTFDDYRDGG
+329 PSFDEYRDGG

-366 DELRETYSKV
+366 DELRETYSKA
-376 DFNMLYMCVFVD
+376 DFDMLYMCVFVD
-388 DKDSVFSF
+388 DKDSIFTF

-403 VDTSTWEDFHP
+403 VDVATWEDFHP
-414 EEDHPFGN
+414 DEEHPFGN

-443 GVPVVAV
+443 GVPIVAV

-499 VQGFARREAKAIHY
+499 VQGFALREAKAIHY

-522 MKMLDVVESN
+522 MKMLDVVDTN

>member
-1 MAYSQEIIDKARALY
+1 MAYSQETIDKARSLY

-54 VEEVIAERVSLLAR
+54 VEEVIAERVALLAR
-68 RDHKS
+68 RDHKT
-73 PEEADELDRL
+73 PEEADEFDRL
-83 IGHHVKLMGMRYKH
+83 IGHHVKLMGLRYKH

-112 DDDAE
+112 EDDDTE

-122 ESGRGGGGG
+122 ESGRGGN

-137 RKRPPKANDVS
+137 RRRPPKANDVS
-148 ELTAESF
+148 ELTADSF
-155 QPIIDKLYAFQK
+155 QPIVDKLYGFQK
-167 TLRDNKHR
+167 TLRANKYR

-295 TWFSTPSAKTHDGY
+295 TWFSTPSAKTHEGY

-322 SRKDVEF
+322 ARKDVEF
-329 PTFDDYRDGG
+329 PSFDEYRDGG

-366 DELRETYSKV
+366 DELRETYSKA
-376 DFNMLYMCVFVD
+376 DFDMLYMCVFVD
-388 DKDSVFSF
+388 DKDSIFTF

-403 VDTSTWEDFHP
+403 VDVATWEDFHP
-414 EEDHPFGN
+414 DEEHPFGN

-443 GVPVVAV
+443 GVPIVAV

-522 MKMLDVVESN
+522 MKMLDVVDTN